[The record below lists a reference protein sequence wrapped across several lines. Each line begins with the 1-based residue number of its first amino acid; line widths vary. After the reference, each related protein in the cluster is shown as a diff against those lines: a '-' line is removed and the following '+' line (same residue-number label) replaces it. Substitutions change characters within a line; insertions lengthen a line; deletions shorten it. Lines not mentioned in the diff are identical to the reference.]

1 MCAWQQGGLLQKFQ
15 ELLFLV
21 DDLPIG
27 KLWKNLNFIGLW
39 MIQRMSKDSFESL
52 IEAED
57 LRFQLSF
64 YYSPSSTYNLTDAD
78 LNIEGLQV

>member
-1 MCAWQQGGLLQKFQ
+1 
-15 ELLFLV
+15 
-21 DDLPIG
+21 
-27 KLWKNLNFIGLW
+27 

-64 YYSPSSTYNLTDAD
+64 YYSPSSTYNLTEAD

>member
-1 MCAWQQGGLLQKFQ
+1 MIYLCGGWIEQSLQRMCAWQQGGLLQKFQ
-15 ELLFLV
+15 ELSFIV

-27 KLWKNLNFIGLW
+27 KGT
-39 MIQRMSKDSFESL
+39 
-52 IEAED
+52 AED